1 VAEIYFNQD
10 KGDVMIRG
18 YDSGVVLREDIF
30 TEDDGQYFIPLPLL
44 RGSSLDLSDTQV
56 YVSSTDN
63 GLEIYA

>member
-1 VAEIYFNQD
+1 
-10 KGDVMIRG
+10 MIRG
-18 YDSGVVLREDIF
+18 YDSGIVLREDIF

-44 RGSSLDLSDTQV
+44 RGSPLDLSDTQV